1 MSRAVKVIFL
11 FLFFFSVNSFFA
23 IEVLKEKPFLETY
36 KFFETPVRQNVLKF
50 FRSGIYISSQC
61 TNKMGKTYFRREC
74 MAWKPLDA
82 IESGEY
88 VKYFQKRTILPDFSK
103 IRSVSIFVCIHSGG
117 IVATEVNEYGKYSRD
132 VEPMDFCQFSDKS
145 LLSLYSIDRAL
156 ILAPKLSLE
165 IFEKNTKP

>member
-1 MSRAVKVIFL
+1 MKIILILSFFL
-11 FLFFFSVNSFFA
+11 FTNPFFA
-23 IEVLKEKPFLETY
+23 IEVLTEKPFLETY

-50 FRSGIYISSQC
+50 FRAGIYISSQC
-61 TNKMGKTYFRREC
+61 TKKVGKTYFRREC

-88 VKYFQKRTILPDFSK
+88 VKYFQKRTVLPDFSR

-117 IVATEVNEYGKYSRD
+117 MITTEVNEYGKYGRD
-132 VEPMDFCQFSDKS
+132 VEPMDFCQFADTS

-156 ILAPKLSLE
+156 LSAPKLNLD
-165 IFEKNTKP
+165 IFEKNTK